1 MEHATGNTI
10 YVSRNP
16 VSWII
21 LPFHEKSIVSPVT
34 LAPPPPPSPCFFLHP
49 SDTRS
54 RITFESIVR
63 IEIALD
69 IIIFIIIIL
78 PCPLVTLL
86 LWWFRNLRISLFNR
100 FDILDVEVIINFYY
114 NIIHRRKGK
123 ILSLF
128 STKQW
133 NN

>member
-34 LAPPPPPSPCFFLHP
+34 LAPLPPSPCFFLHP